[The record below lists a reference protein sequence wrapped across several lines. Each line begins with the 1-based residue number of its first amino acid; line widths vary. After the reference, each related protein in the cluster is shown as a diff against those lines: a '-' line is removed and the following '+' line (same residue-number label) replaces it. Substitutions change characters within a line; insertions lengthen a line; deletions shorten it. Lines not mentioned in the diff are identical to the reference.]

1 MKDGFNRIID
11 YMRISVTDRCNLRC
25 VYCMSQEGVE
35 AYPEGH
41 LLTHDELL
49 KVVTAAAALG
59 VNKVRITG
67 GEPLARPGL
76 IALVKAIKEKIPGI
90 ENLSLTTNG
99 ILLEK
104 YASELAAAGLDR
116 VNVSLD
122 SMNAA
127 RYAEITRGGDIQR
140 VFKGIEAAER
150 AGLKPVKIN
159 MVPVRGLND
168 DEIEDFARLTLAE
181 PKNIR
186 FIEFMPFGGGTQW
199 SSHKCVSVEE
209 MRRRVE
215 AVAPLEPV
223 KFRKYGPARYYRFSG
238 APGVIGFISAITHH
252 FCGECNRLRLTSD
265 GKLRPCLYSESEID
279 LRGPLR
285 NGASD
290 EEIKRLLKLAV
301 EVKPEGHRLTEK
313 AVPPSDKPMSKI
325 GG

>member
-1 MKDGFNRIID
+1 MQDGYNRVID
-11 YMRISVTDRCNLRC
+11 YIRISVTDRCNLRC

-35 AYPEGH
+35 TYPEGH
-41 LLTHDELL
+41 LLSHDELVT
-49 KVVTAAAALG
+49 VVTAAAALG

-76 IALVKAIKEKIPGI
+76 TALVESIKKIPGI

-99 ILLEK
+99 VLLEK
-104 YASELAAAGLDR
+104 YASELAACGLDR

-122 SMNAA
+122 SMKAA
-127 RYAEITRGGDIQR
+127 RYAEITRGGDILK

-150 AGLKPVKIN
+150 AGLTPVKIN

-168 DEIEDFARLTLAE
+168 DEIEDFARLTLTE

-186 FIEFMPFGGGTQW
+186 FIEFMPFGKGTQW
-199 SSHKCVSVEE
+199 SRHRCVGAQE
-209 MRRRVE
+209 MRERVE
-215 AVAPLEPV
+215 AVAPMEPV
-223 KFRKYGPARYYRFSG
+223 KLRKYGPARYYRFRG
-238 APGVIGFISAITHH
+238 APGVIGFISAVTHH

-285 NGASD
+285 NGAD
-290 EEIKRLLKLAV
+290 TQEIMRLLRLAV
-301 EVKPEGHRLTEK
+301 EVKPEGHRLTEN
-313 AVPPSDKPMSKI
+313 AAPPSDKKPMSKI